1 MSKGEAEIL
10 HLTGEE
16 RLTYI
21 RGRDAVAEFGLAP
34 ATMRITCE
42 SAGRSVADPFQAK
55 AWPFHPAKLSM
66 NGAINA
72 SKPTPMHNHPSKK
85 LDHIRSE
92 FDELRSDLAK
102 IADDLAKI
110 AADLAKIAGD
120 IAKIAGDLA
129 KIAADIAK
137 VWPRLDRIRVHLATP
152 RQSLARI
159 TSGRATNRAGL
170 SRFAF
175 EWGKL

>member
-66 NGAINA
+66 NGAINT
-72 SKPTPMHNHPSKK
+72 SKPTPMHNHPSKR

-102 IADDLAKI
+102 IADD
-110 AADLAKIAGD
+110 
-120 IAKIAGDLA
+120 IAKIAG
-129 KIAADIAK
+129 DIAK